1 MENNKAT
8 LELGTKPVGPLLMQY
23 ALPAIIAM
31 TASSLYN
38 MVDSI
43 FIGQGVGAMAISG
56 LALTFPFMN
65 LAAAFG
71 AAVGVGAST
80 CISVRLGQKD
90 YEAAEH
96 VLGNT
101 VTLNVI
107 IGLAFSVVSLLFLD
121 PILYFFGASEQ
132 TLPYARDYMI
142 VILAGNVF
150 SHMYFAMNA
159 VLRAAGKPRQAMYAT
174 MFTVVMN
181 TILAPIFIYPLQL
194 GIRGAAYAT
203 IIAQVMALVW
213 QMRLFSNKD
222 ELLHLKR
229 GIYRLQ
235 SRIVKAIIAIG
246 MSPFAMNVC
255 ACVVVIFINNGLQRH
270 GGDLAVGAYGIANK
284 VCFIFVMITM
294 GINQGLQ
301 PIAGYNYGAQRFD
314 RLMKVVKYA
323 IVAGTVVT
331 TAGFAIAELLPGPCA
346 RLFTTDE
353 TLIKLSVDGLRI
365 EMLAFPIVGYQM
377 VVTSFFQSIG
387 KAKVS
392 MFLSL
397 SRQLIFLLPLLAV
410 LPGIYGVDGVWWAM
424 PISDTIAAVVTFFMM
439 AAYMRKFKKQSITT
453 TGI

>member
-1 MENNKAT
+1 
-8 LELGTKPVGPLLMQY
+8 
-23 ALPAIIAM
+23 
-31 TASSLYN
+31 
-38 MVDSI
+38 
-43 FIGQGVGAMAISG
+43 
-56 LALTFPFMN
+56 
-65 LAAAFG
+65 
-71 AAVGVGAST
+71 
-80 CISVRLGQKD
+80 
-90 YEAAEH
+90 
-96 VLGNT
+96 
-101 VTLNVI
+101 
-107 IGLAFSVVSLLFLD
+107 
-121 PILYFFGASEQ
+121 
-132 TLPYARDYMI
+132 
-142 VILAGNVF
+142 
-150 SHMYFAMNA
+150 
-159 VLRAAGKPRQAMYAT
+159 
-174 MFTVVMN
+174 
-181 TILAPIFIYPLQL
+181 
-194 GIRGAAYAT
+194 
-203 IIAQVMALVW
+203 
-213 QMRLFSNKD
+213 
-222 ELLHLKR
+222 
-229 GIYRLQ
+229 
-235 SRIVKAIIAIG
+235 

-346 RLFTTDE
+346 RLFTTDD